1 MMDGLVNDILE
12 MVQNIL
18 GYFQEGDAVNVIEII
33 KNSLAEI
40 FARSA
45 SATFCRAFLLLTPMS
60 CEFFA

>member
-40 FARSA
+40 FGNF
-45 SATFCRAFLLLTPMS
+45 TF
-60 CEFFA
+60 